1 MCKSFWKHSI
11 TFDGVQMIMNINA
24 QYIMGKINQNL
35 FRHVIS
41 KNAAKLLTQSSKL
54 MRLIY
59 IDDFDST
66 EITNSLPSLF
76 HQKLYFALPLLFLYF
91 KVAKWSKLEC
101 EIEKVCSFWNSS
113 NGDAD
118 FMMCLHCTK

>member
-1 MCKSFWKHSI
+1 MCKSFWKLSI

-66 EITNSLPSLF
+66 EITNSFPSLF
-76 HQKLYFALPLLFLYF
+76 HQKLYFALPLPFLYF

-101 EIEKVCSFWNSS
+101 EIEKVRSFRNSS